1 MSVKK
6 LESILYNVNE
16 QISPIEVQGVT
27 IIVMPTTEE
36 HIKAYA
42 TPTHAVQTDQGPG
55 SGCVGGGQ
63 SMMKILELSIVARI
77 RSFDVGW

>member
-27 IIVMPTTEE
+27 IIVMPPTEE
-36 HIKAYA
+36 HIEAYA
-42 TPTHAVQTDQGPG
+42 TPTHAVETDQGPG

-63 SMMKILELSIVARI
+63 SILSDLT
-77 RSFDVGW
+77 GP

>member
-27 IIVMPTTEE
+27 IVMPPTEE
-36 HIKAYA
+36 HIEAYA
-42 TPTHAVQTDQGPG
+42 TPTHADQGLG
-55 SGCVGGGQ
+55 SGCVGDGQ
-63 SMMKILELSIVARI
+63 SILSDLT
-77 RSFDVGW
+77 GP

>member
-27 IIVMPTTEE
+27 IVMPTTEE
-36 HIKAYA
+36 HIEAYA
-42 TPTHAVQTDQGPG
+42 TPTHADQTDQGPG
-55 SGCVGGGQ
+55 SGCVGDGQ
-63 SMMKILELSIVARI
+63 SILSDLT
-77 RSFDVGW
+77 GP